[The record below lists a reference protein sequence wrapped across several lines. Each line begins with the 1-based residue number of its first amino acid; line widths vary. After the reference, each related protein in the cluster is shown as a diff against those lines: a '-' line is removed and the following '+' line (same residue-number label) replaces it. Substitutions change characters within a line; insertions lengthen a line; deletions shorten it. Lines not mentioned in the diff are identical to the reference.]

1 MHKLDLRLSRVK
13 PRVCVCVCLYVR
25 ACACVCVRAC
35 VCACVRVC
43 DVYEWMEDY
52 TVNKLYVLSSFVKFY
67 SYICFVMFSFL
78 Y

>member
-1 MHKLDLRLSRVK
+1 MCVRV
-13 PRVCVCVCLYVR
+13 R
-25 ACACVCVRAC
+25 ACVCVRT
-35 VCACVRVC
+35 CVRASVRVR

-78 Y
+78 YLCFV